1 VRFGLALLLTS
12 YLLGQ
17 FLSCSSSARNHYILG
32 KDLQTDKKYAEALAE
47 FEKGLQ
53 TEPDS
58 PRLNYEKARTLYM
71 MEKWQDAITA
81 FEAFMKL
88 TDSLKETYGKERWD
102 ADFSI
107 KRCKQQLGLPI
118 DDAAAQ
124 EGGDSGKTDSQADS
138 GNEDTMGGIHM
149 VRH

>member
-1 VRFGLALLLTS
+1 LLTS
-12 YLLGQ
+12 YVLGQ
-17 FLSCSSSARNHYILG
+17 FLSCSTPARNHYILG
-32 KDLQTDKKYAEALAE
+32 KDFQMDKKYAEALAE
-47 FEKGLQ
+47 FDAGLK
-53 TEPDS
+53 TEPNS
-58 PRLNYEKARTLYM
+58 PRLSYEKARTLYM
-71 MEKWQDAITA
+71 MEKWQDAMTA

-118 DDAAAQ
+118 DDAAQ

-138 GNEDTMGGIHM
+138 GNEDSMGGINI
-149 VRH
+149 VRR